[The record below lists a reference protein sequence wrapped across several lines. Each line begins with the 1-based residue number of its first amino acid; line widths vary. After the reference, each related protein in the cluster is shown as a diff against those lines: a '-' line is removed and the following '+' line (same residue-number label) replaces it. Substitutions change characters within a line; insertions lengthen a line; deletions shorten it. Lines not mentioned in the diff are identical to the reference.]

1 MSKKSGQ
8 VQRPLEER
16 LAEFVYRCGRV
27 LAVPLA
33 TNTDLL
39 DTAHKMLLTGREDGG
54 TDLTRIFPPEV
65 ELDALAARSRPL
77 FLEKDR
83 CGYKAGMGALRRLV
97 RRSGSADVPDR
108 LEVVEDLR
116 KGWDEASDAARS
128 RYLITQRGIAPGSE
142 ISTWQEH
149 KLAEA
154 WQYGD
159 LIHADEGA
167 QSVATRQERLM
178 AGWQQQAQ
186 VVKVASSTVVLVRWL
201 DEDLG
206 LGIPSWA
213 FDASDLPHGRVTVT
227 TQQTYLGAE
236 DAEGSEE
243 ELLAKLMD
251 DPDAAPEAFTSIPL
265 APGES
270 VEMTVMPPGSD

>member
-1 MSKKSGQ
+1 MSKKSRQ
-8 VQRPLEER
+8 VRRPLEER
-16 LAEFVYRCGRV
+16 VAEFVYRCGRV

-33 TNTDLL
+33 TNADLL
-39 DTAHKMLLTGREDGG
+39 GKAHKMLLTGREDGG
-54 TDLTRIFPPEV
+54 TDLTRLFPSEV

-77 FLEKDR
+77 FLEEDR

-97 RRSGSADVPDR
+97 HRSGGPHTGDR
-108 LEVVEDLR
+108 LEVVKDLR
-116 KGWDEASDAARS
+116 KGWDAVSDAASS
-128 RYLITQRGIAPGSE
+128 RYLIMQRDIAPGSV
-142 ISTWQEH
+142 ISTWHEH
-149 KLAEA
+149 ELAEA

-159 LIHADEGA
+159 LIHADEGR
-167 QSVATRQERLM
+167 QGVATRRERLM

-186 VVKVASSTVVLVRWL
+186 VVEVASSTVDLVRWL

-206 LGIPSWA
+206 LGIPPWA
-213 FDASDLPHGRVTVT
+213 FDASDLPPGRVTVT

-236 DAEGSEE
+236 DAQGSDA

-251 DPDAAPEAFTSIPL
+251 DPEAAPKAFTSIPL

-270 VEMTVMPPGSD
+270 IEMAVLPPDSD